1 MENLFASLWIQLG
14 CRLVK
19 KQNLRFHGKNRS
31 NGHTLHLSTG
41 QIKWVLLPK
50 LPDVQLMQN
59 LIQAFLNLFS
69 RYAKVFQPKGYFI
82 PNSIFRSGKLV
93 KRVLKDQPDF
103 FAKFR
108 SRCGSSN
115 NSINS
120 HFTSVSTFVKLR
132 NQSAESLAERT
143 FSRTILSDNSNEFS
157 FLSSKG
163 DIIQRQLF
171 RMGIAIFQ
179 MFYF

>member
-1 MENLFASLWIQLG
+1 M
-14 CRLVK
+14 
-19 KQNLRFHGKNRS
+19 
-31 NGHTLHLSTG
+31 
-41 QIKWVLLPK
+41 
-50 LPDVQLMQN
+50 D
-59 LIQAFLNLFS
+59 LFS

-103 FAKFR
+103 FA
-108 SRCGSSN
+108 RCGSSN